1 MKGVKSIVILRSL
14 SEGSVL
20 VDMTAGT
27 VHPKPISRGTIDL
40 PDSPILRRILS
51 MKNAILAMY
60 PLSSKSD
67 RKKNITTTIGRK
79 LNTLPTPSKIPSIMR
94 L

>member
-1 MKGVKSIVILRSL
+1 
-14 SEGSVL
+14 
-20 VDMTAGT
+20 MTAGT
-27 VHPKPISRGTIDL
+27 VHPKPIRSGTIDL

-60 PLSSKSD
+60 PLSSKRD